1 MKHGL
6 LQDCSQRLGSQLL
19 APQCGKG
26 CDDRRMAERPS
37 FQAAVRPDG
46 KMTIITHK
54 TMIIEE
60 KITFDKFIR
69 WSLTA
74 VVVVVVLLLMNYLSS
89 VLLPFFVAWLLA
101 YLVYPIVKS
110 VQYRL
115 HVPTRVLSIIVS
127 LLFVVAVIG
136 GIFYLIIPPMFEQ
149 FDKLS
154 EVLSRYL
161 HEKTHISNFPVAIQ
175 QWIGDNREAIQSFF
189 QQEDVVEAI
198 KNATPKVF
206 SVIGQ
211 TASVLV
217 SVVASLITLLYL
229 FFILLDYEKL
239 ASSFIKIFPKKSRPF
254 WQALVGD
261 VEREMNSYIR
271 GQSLVAL
278 CIAVLFCIGFTIID
292 FPMAIGLG
300 ILIGI
305 LSLIPYVHGLAF
317 IPMAFL
323 SLLKAADT
331 GQNFWVIFA
340 SATAVFIVVQ
350 AITDMV
356 LTPKIM
362 GKAMGLNP
370 AVILLSLSVWG
381 ALLGFIGL
389 IVALPLTTL
398 IIAYYQRYVTKEGD
412 GDAPPET
419 PSDLA
424 VQASSTANDEEKSE
438 KTAE

>member
-1 MKHGL
+1 
-6 LQDCSQRLGSQLL
+6 
-19 APQCGKG
+19 
-26 CDDRRMAERPS
+26 
-37 FQAAVRPDG
+37 
-46 KMTIITHK
+46 
-54 TMIIEE
+54 MIIEE
-60 KITFDKFIR
+60 KITFDRFIR
-69 WSLTA
+69 WMLTA
-74 VVVVVVLLLMNYLSS
+74 VVVIALLLVMNYLSS

-101 YLVYPIVKS
+101 YLIYPVVKF
-110 VQYRL
+110 VQYRM
-115 HVPTRVLSIIVS
+115 HVPTRILSIAVS
-127 LLFVVAVIG
+127 LLFLVSIIA
-136 GIFYLIIPPMFEQ
+136 GIFYLIIPPMIDQ

-154 EVLSRYL
+154 DVLTRYL
-161 HEKTHISNFPVAIQ
+161 HEKTHIVNFPATIQ
-175 QWIGDNREAIQSFF
+175 QWINENKNSIHEFFRQDDVTEAIR
-189 QQEDVVEAI
+189 
-198 KNATPKVF
+198 NAMPKVF
-206 SVIGQ
+206 SMIGQ
-211 TASVLV
+211 TANILL

-239 ASSFIKIFPKKSRPF
+239 ASGFIKMFPKKNRPF
-254 WQALVGD
+254 WHSLMSD
-261 VEREMNSYIR
+261 VEHELNSYIR

-278 CIAVLFCIGFTIID
+278 CIGILFCIGFTIID

-317 IPMAFL
+317 IPMIIL

-350 AITDMV
+350 IITDMV

-389 IVALPLTTL
+389 IIALPLTTI
-398 IIAYYQRYVTKEGD
+398 IIAYYQRYITKDNNEEEAPVTVGENHSNQPATMPDMPAGD
-412 GDAPPET
+412 
-419 PSDLA
+419 
-424 VQASSTANDEEKSE
+424 EK
-438 KTAE
+438 

>member
-1 MKHGL
+1 
-6 LQDCSQRLGSQLL
+6 
-19 APQCGKG
+19 
-26 CDDRRMAERPS
+26 
-37 FQAAVRPDG
+37 
-46 KMTIITHK
+46 
-54 TMIIEE
+54 MIIEE
-60 KITFDKFIR
+60 KITFDRFIR

-74 VVVVVVLLLMNYLSS
+74 LVVIVVLLLMNYLSS

-101 YLVYPIVKS
+101 YLVYPVVKF

-127 LLFVVAVIG
+127 LVFLVAVIG
-136 GIFYLIIPPMFEQ
+136 GVFYLIIPPMIAQ
-149 FDKLS
+149 FDKFGD
-154 EVLSRYL
+154 VLSNYL
-161 HEKTHISNFPVAIQ
+161 HEKTHIANFPVAIQ
-175 QWIGDNREAIQSFF
+175 QWIEENKNGIKDFF
-189 QQEDVVEAI
+189 TQEDVAAAVR
-198 KNATPKVF
+198 NAMPKVF
-206 SVIGQ
+206 SMIGQ
-211 TASVLV
+211 TASVLI

-239 ASSFIKIFPKKSRPF
+239 ASGFIKIFPKKSRPF
-254 WQALVGD
+254 WHELIGD
-261 VEREMNSYIR
+261 VEREMNNYIR

-278 CIAVLFCIGFTIID
+278 CIGVLFCIGFTIID

-317 IPMAFL
+317 IPMLFL

-362 GKAMGLNP
+362 GKAMSLNP

-389 IVALPLTTL
+389 IIALPLTTL
-398 IIAYYQRYVTKEGD
+398 IIA
-412 GDAPPET
+412 
-419 PSDLA
+419 
-424 VQASSTANDEEKSE
+424 
-438 KTAE
+438 

>member
-1 MKHGL
+1 
-6 LQDCSQRLGSQLL
+6 
-19 APQCGKG
+19 
-26 CDDRRMAERPS
+26 
-37 FQAAVRPDG
+37 
-46 KMTIITHK
+46 
-54 TMIIEE
+54 MIIEE
-60 KITFDKFIR
+60 KITFDRFIR

-74 VVVVVVLLLMNYLSS
+74 LVVIVVLLLMNYLSS

-101 YLVYPIVKS
+101 YLVNPVVKF

-127 LLFVVAVIG
+127 LVFLVAVIG
-136 GIFYLIIPPMFEQ
+136 GVFYLIIPPMIAQ
-149 FDKLS
+149 FDKFGD
-154 EVLSRYL
+154 VLSNYL
-161 HEKTHISNFPVAIQ
+161 HEKTHIANFPVAIQ
-175 QWIGDNREAIQSFF
+175 QWIEENKNGIKDFF
-189 QQEDVVEAI
+189 TQEDVAAAVR
-198 KNATPKVF
+198 NAMPKVF
-206 SVIGQ
+206 SMIGQ
-211 TASVLV
+211 TASVLI

-239 ASSFIKIFPKKSRPF
+239 ASGFIKIFPKKSRPF
-254 WQALVGD
+254 WHELIGD
-261 VEREMNSYIR
+261 VEREMNNYIR

-278 CIAVLFCIGFTIID
+278 CIGVLFCIGFTIID

-305 LSLIPYVHGLAF
+305 LSLT
-317 IPMAFL
+317 
-323 SLLKAADT
+323 LLKAADT

-362 GKAMGLNP
+362 GKAMSLNP

-389 IVALPLTTL
+389 IIALPLTTL
-398 IIAYYQRYVTKEGD
+398 IIAYYQRYVTKENVSP
-412 GDAPPET
+412 APPADSNTGSAAPVNAGIAQEN
-419 PSDLA
+419 SLK
-424 VQASSTANDEEKSE
+424 VE
-438 KTAE
+438 KTGE